1 MQTDGGGTTEKG
13 SSPIRDNMKKTTKKR
28 AIASGTTS
36 TAKTPASKR
45 GSLPRRITQHPRC
58 AQCLPAKCCRYFS
71 LQIDTPRTKRDYDD
85 LLWMIAHQQVSLYIE
100 KRKWYLMVH
109 TQCRFLDTD
118 TNMCG
123 IYDKRP
129 MMCREHSVKECEWHG
144 PYDFEE
150 HFKSYEELKKWMK
163 RRGIS

>member
-1 MQTDGGGTTEKG
+1 MK
-13 SSPIRDNMKKTTKKR
+13 KKTTKR
-28 AIASGTTS
+28 AAVRGTRAAPS
-36 TAKTPASKR
+36 AGEGLR
-45 GSLPRRITQHPRC
+45 ILPQRILQHPQC

-71 LQIDTPRTKRDYDD
+71 LQIDSPRNKRDYDD
-85 LLWMIAHQQVSLYIE
+85 LLWMIAHQQVSIYIE

-150 HFKSYEELKKWMK
+150 HFKSYEELQRWMK

>member
-1 MQTDGGGTTEKG
+1 
-13 SSPIRDNMKKTTKKR
+13 MKKTTRKR
-28 AIASGTTS
+28 ASVSGTR
-36 TAKTPASKR
+36 TAPKTTRKQHHR
-45 GSLPRRITQHPRC
+45 VLPQRILQHPQC

-71 LQIDTPRTKRDYDD
+71 LQIDAPHTKRDYDD
-85 LLWMIAHQQVSLYIE
+85 LLWMITHQQVSIYIE

-109 TQCRFLDTD
+109 TQCRFLDTN

-163 RRGIS
+163 RRGIA